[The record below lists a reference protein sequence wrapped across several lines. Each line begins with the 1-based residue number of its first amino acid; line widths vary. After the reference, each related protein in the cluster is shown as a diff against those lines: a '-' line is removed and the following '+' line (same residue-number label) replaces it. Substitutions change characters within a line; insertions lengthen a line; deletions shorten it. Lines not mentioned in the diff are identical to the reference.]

1 MFDCALLCCST
12 HEVIDATVYGS
23 VARLINHSCAP
34 NCRSCKWMVDGET
47 RVGIFAI
54 TNILPG
60 EELAYKYNL
69 EWNGGKLVRC

>member
-1 MFDCALLCCST
+1 
-12 HEVIDATVYGS
+12 
-23 VARLINHSCAP
+23 
-34 NCRSCKWMVDGET
+34 MVDGET